1 MKHLLEYLNEV
12 LDPKKYG
19 PNNRFTVGGT
29 VNSKI
34 LLFDIDDT
42 LLHSNARIEV
52 VDKDTREHIKWL
64 SNEEF
69 NSYSL
74 KAGEDFDY
82 AEFRSIEGLLNSI
95 MLPYWKTLKRE
106 YQKGTHIAILTA
118 RGAIDMIKK
127 FFLMKGIDIKD
138 DLIFATGDP
147 KMGFKSVD
155 AAGDIAKNKAECV
168 KRLYEV
174 GYRTFVFFDDNEQ
187 NLKDVEKL
195 EKKLPI
201 KVHTVKA

>member
-1 MKHLLEYLNEV
+1 MKSLVEFINEV

-19 PNNRFTVGGT
+19 PNNKFTVGGT
-29 VNSKI
+29 IDDRI

-42 LLHSNARIEV
+42 LLHSNARIEI
-52 VDKDTREHIKWL
+52 VDKKTREHIKWL
-64 SNEEF
+64 SNETF

-74 KAGEDFDY
+74 KPGEDFNY
-82 AEFRSIEGLLNSI
+82 AEFRSLEGLLNSV

-147 KMGFKSVD
+147 RMGFKEVD
-155 AAGDIAKNKAECV
+155 KAGDIAKNKAICV
-168 KRLYEV
+168 ERLYEV
-174 GYRTFVFFDDNEQ
+174 GYKTFVFFDDNDK
-187 NLKDVEKL
+187 NLEDVKKL